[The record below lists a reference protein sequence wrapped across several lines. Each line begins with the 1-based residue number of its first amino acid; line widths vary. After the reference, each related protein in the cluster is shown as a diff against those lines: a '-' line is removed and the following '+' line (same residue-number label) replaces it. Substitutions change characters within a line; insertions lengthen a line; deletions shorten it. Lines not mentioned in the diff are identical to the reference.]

1 VTNICKLFK
10 PQKVKNC
17 CRREEDDEI
26 FIVDVKKRASANLD
40 RIDESMELNDTTADE
55 FYKMVFDGISEQEIS
70 KAAEIG
76 MEIENFI
83 LKLLFYSKLEL
94 N

>member
-1 VTNICKLFK
+1 
-10 PQKVKNC
+10 
-17 CRREEDDEI
+17 
-26 FIVDVKKRASANLD
+26 
-40 RIDESMELNDTTADE
+40 MELNDTTADE